1 MIPLVD
7 HGLDSAH
14 TLRNSLGGQS
24 LRQRVHA
31 AAERDDAL
39 IDRDVYPARVDAGI
53 SPIERIL
60 DVVLDFV
67 VSHALLHKE
76 WPGMGP
82 MSVPAGGVWE
92 PRSFVDPAMSVG
104 GGLRFNVN
112 EHLMVRPDIRA
123 LIVFADGDTHTLGV
137 FGVQLGYRF

>member
-1 MIPLVD
+1 
-7 HGLDSAH
+7 
-14 TLRNSLGGQS
+14 
-24 LRQRVHA
+24 
-31 AAERDDAL
+31 
-39 IDRDVYPARVDAGI
+39 
-53 SPIERIL
+53 
-60 DVVLDFV
+60 
-67 VSHALLHKE
+67 
-76 WPGMGP
+76 

-92 PRSFVDPAMSVG
+92 TRSFMDPAMSVG